1 MSERPPIKKRTY
13 VFIAVLTGIFI
24 LTAISILLLALQI
37 STLRQEN
44 TDLASQVELWQSSYQ
59 DAFSQLQSATKFIEE
74 LQGEVWGLEADKL
87 ILQARI
93 DKFTESLI
101 VSVGI
106 RPLSSGIYLV
116 VCNMTNPSPENI
128 TITSIL
134 INGFPVDEYRNP
146 TPSYELEFAR
156 LPFTI
161 PSGSWRQG
169 TLFISPQSVD
179 PNGDALLGTGLVVL
193 TLGTSRGN
201 TFYGE
206 ER

>member
-1 MSERPPIKKRTY
+1 MSERKMISY
-13 VFIAVLTGIFI
+13 ALYAAVLIVVSVFG
-24 LTAISILLLALQI
+24 LL
-37 STLRQEN
+37 
-44 TDLASQVELWQSSYQ
+44 SSYEIERLRYEIKRLEE
-59 DAFSQLQSATKFIEE
+59 DKAT
-74 LQGEVWGLEADKL
+74 
-87 ILQARI
+87 LQAQI

-106 RPLSSGIYLV
+106 RHLSSGIYLV

-134 INGFPVDEYRNP
+134 INGFTCDEYRNP

-161 PSGSWRQG
+161 PSGSWREG
-169 TLFISPQSVD
+169 TIFVSPQSVD
-179 PNGDALLGTGLVVL
+179 PNGNALLGAGRVVL
-193 TLGTSRGN
+193 ALGTSRNN

-206 ER
+206 VKT